1 MSRKSLFAALLLVL
15 VALARPVRAA
25 DDAPHSIETR
35 KGPAIVAFVLFG
47 AVFLVHCFQYIR
59 NRRRGN
65 KGMLT
70 LLIGMFFMSLGF
82 LLRTSKM
89 QYAWQFLF
97 TFLAPC
103 AFLATD
109 YIILARLG
117 RAVGPE
123 VARRCL
129 PISPSA
135 ISWLFILSDCVT
147 FAGQAT
153 GTVFIIIGGDWT
165 SMGNKLAIAGLIL
178 QVVSFAIFTF
188 LLFLF
193 SRRLRSQ
200 YPNFYTSPESGSH
213 NLRRAFASKPINDV
227 RLLVR
232 IVGLTCVGFMIRSVF
247 RLVEQCD
254 GVFGTIASH
263 EIFFY
268 LFDTIPL
275 LLSVALFGL
284 VWPPRHIEGCA
295 LASAENK
302 RGESV
307 DLQRLW
313 K

>member
-1 MSRKSLFAALLLVL
+1 MSSRSLVAALLFAL

-25 DDAPHSIETR
+25 DDAPHTIETR
-35 KGPAIVAFVLFG
+35 KGPAIIAFVLFG

-82 LLRTSKM
+82 LLRTSKT
-89 QYAWQFLF
+89 QYAWQFLS
-97 TFLAPC
+97 C

-135 ISWLFILSDCVT
+135 ISWLFMLSDCVT

-153 GTVFIIIGGDWT
+153 GTVFITIGGDWT
-165 SMGNKLAIAGLIL
+165 SIGNKLAIAGLIL
-178 QVVSFAIFTF
+178 QVVSFVTFTF
-188 LLFLF
+188 LLYLF
-193 SRRLRSQ
+193 ARRLGPR
-200 YPNFYTSPESGSH
+200 YPSIYASPESGSH
-213 NLRRAFASKPINDV
+213 NLRRPFVFEPVNDV

-232 IVGLTCVGFMIRSVF
+232 IVGLTCTGIAQIRSVF
-247 RLVEQCD
+247 RLIEQCD
-254 GVFGTIASH
+254 GFFGTIASH
-263 EIFFY
+263 EVFFY

-284 VWPPRHIEGCA
+284 VWPPRYIEGCA